1 MPICEYKCQIC
12 HQHFEIQTA
21 GIDEDMEIACPKCRS
36 TEVKKAENA
45 TGISSTL
52 FPSLGGRFT

>member
-12 HQHFEIQTA
+12 HQHFEFQAAET
-21 GIDEDMEIACPKCRS
+21 DKTSEISCPKCGS
-36 TEVKKAENA
+36 TEVKKVESA
-45 TGISSTL
+45 TGLSATL